1 MDPSLNVVLDIF
13 AIVFAVTAGV
23 HWNFSRCRT
32 HVECCN
38 PGASGDVLLTRLYRL
53 QGKGQCR

>member
-32 HVECCN
+32 HAKCCN
-38 PGASGDVLLTRLYRL
+38 PRASGGGLLTPRYRL